1 MTQNAISAVEVPELY
16 LAPIPSRARKE
27 AVWKFAEG
35 QREVVGLKDGF
46 QLSQLVTNNGGR
58 IEYINF
64 LDDDQTDAIIVEP
77 DSSFLIRLS
86 SLTQPLRDNF
96 TIAHELGHWLMHWP
110 QVRKAASGHGM
121 KATRSVDRSSEALIR
136 CEWEANW
143 FASAFLMPEDAFR
156 RAYADGVA
164 SEMFGVSDAAVEVR
178 AKSLGIR

>member
-1 MTQNAISAVEVPELY
+1 MNQNSTSAAEVTQLY
-16 LAPIPSRARKE
+16 RAPIPSRVRKD
-27 AVWKFAEG
+27 AVWDFAEK
-35 QREVVGLKDGF
+35 QRERVGLKDGF
-46 QLSQLVTNNGGR
+46 QLTELVAKNGGR
-58 IEYINF
+58 IEYISF

-86 SLTQPLRDNF
+86 SLTQPHRDNF

-110 QVRKAASGHGM
+110 QVKKVAPGFGM
-121 KATRSVDRSSEALIR
+121 KATRSVDRSSEELVR

-143 FASAFLMPEDAFR
+143 FASAFLMPADAFR
-156 RAYADGVA
+156 KAYIDGVA